1 MSGRTDWKE
10 IFGKPEQGFVNRVH
24 ATLDGLTEAGTSRCT
39 PQHFRRRRLLTLTAV
54 LVLLAGAALAAAEYG
69 VLDVLLGIHEQ
80 PQRRE
85 GLEPLHPVDREEAR
99 QIIGVVDKARAKCL
113 KTYGEAFFYAADEC
127 YLKAG
132 WPLPG

>member
-24 ATLDGLTEAGTSRCT
+24 ATLEGLPEAGTSRCT

-69 VLDVLLGIHEQ
+69 VLDFLLASMSSRSDGRCWSRWL
-80 PQRRE
+80 RR
-85 GLEPLHPVDREEAR
+85 
-99 QIIGVVDKARAKCL
+99 
-113 KTYGEAFFYAADEC
+113 
-127 YLKAG
+127 
-132 WPLPG
+132 

>member
-10 IFGKPEQGFVNRVH
+10 IFGKPEEGFVNCVH

-39 PQHFRRRRLLTLTAV
+39 PQHFRQRRLLTLTAV

-69 VLDVLLGIHEQ
+69 VLDFLLGIHEQ

-85 GLEPLHPVDREEAR
+85 VLEPLA
-99 QIIGVVDKARAKCL
+99 CL
-113 KTYGEAFFYAADEC
+113 LYTSCPAPSRG
-127 YLKAG
+127 
-132 WPLPG
+132 